1 MSNTKEFDA
10 IAEFVGN
17 ILDCC
22 GIPPDSLGYKMLTE
36 VVAHKVIYK
45 SRALLEAYKYVANKH
60 RIDVRA
66 IPKLIDTI
74 IQSYKSELCANLDIP
89 KKYMFPKAFITS
101 FAIYIKMNY
110 YNDAE
115 YQSNNNHATDK

>member
-1 MSNTKEFDA
+1 MSSTKEFDA

-74 IQSYKSELCANLDIP
+74 IQSYKSELCAKFGHA
-89 KKYMFPKAFITS
+89 KKIHVPQGV
-101 FAIYIKMNY
+101 
-110 YNDAE
+110 YNIFRDL
-115 YQSNNNHATDK
+115 Y